1 MNSVKIH
8 LILYTLIILF
18 TTERTV
24 AQAKNITNAYFEA
37 AFSGNYVKAKQILT
51 NLKKEYPYS
60 QKTYLITANY
70 YGNAYEIS
78 GGNDKYYLVCKK
90 YADEAINSLI
100 KKKDLNNEDVFRII
114 SAKSILLK
122 INVQKKN
129 YLQVAKNMQS
139 VIRHFEYAINHE
151 NDNDKMKFISGMY
164 HYYAETAKEDYPII
178 YPLLLFYPSGDKD
191 KGLKLLKECTHSG
204 DKNISIRSL
213 LQLALIYYRDEK
225 KITVAENYFN
235 ALLKIYPNNLVWQTE
250 YFKALKKY
258 NKTKEY
264 RIRQGIIEQKI
275 KENSLLTEEQKN
287 YFIKKT
293 EL

>member
-1 MNSVKIH
+1 MDFVKIH

-18 TTERTV
+18 TSEITV
-24 AQAKNITNAYFEA
+24 AQPKNITDDYFEA
-37 AFSGNYVKAKQILT
+37 AFSGNYVKAKQILI
-51 NLKKEYPYS
+51 NLNKNYPHS
-60 QKTYLITANY
+60 LKTCLITANY
-70 YGNAYEIS
+70 YGNIYEIS
-78 GGNDKYYLVCKK
+78 GGNDKYYLICKK
-90 YADEAINSLI
+90 YAEKAINSLI

-129 YLQVAKNMQS
+129 YLKVAKNMQS
-139 VIRHFEYAINHE
+139 VIRHFEYATKHE
-151 NDNDKMKFISGMY
+151 NDDDKMKFISGMY
-164 HYYAETAKEDYPII
+164 NYYVETAKDDYPVI
-178 YPLLLFYPSGDKD
+178 YPLLLFYPSGDKE

-225 KITVAENYFN
+225 NIIVAEKYFN
-235 ALLKIYPNNLVWQTE
+235 ALLKIYPDNLVWQTE
-250 YFKALKKY
+250 YYKALKKY
-258 NKTKEY
+258 NKIKEY
-264 RIRQGIIEQKI
+264 KIRQDIIEQKI
-275 KENSLLTEEQKN
+275 KENLLLTEEQKN

>member
-1 MNSVKIH
+1 MNFVKIH

-18 TTERTV
+18 TTELIV
-24 AQAKNITNAYFEA
+24 AQSKDITDAYFEA
-37 AFSGNYVKAKQILT
+37 AFSGNYVKAKQILI
-51 NLKKEYPYS
+51 NLKKKYPHS

-90 YADEAINSLI
+90 YADYTINSLI
-100 KKKDLNNEDVFRII
+100 KKKGLNNEDVFRII

-129 YLQVAKNMQS
+129 YLKVAKNMQS
-139 VIRHFEYAINHE
+139 VIRHFEYATKHE
-151 NDNDKMKFISGMY
+151 NDDDKMKFISGMY

-191 KGLKLLKECTHSG
+191 KGLKLLKECTHSA

-225 KITVAENYFN
+225 NITVAENYFN

-258 NKTKEY
+258 NKTKECT
-264 RIRQGIIEQKI
+264 IRQGIIEQKI
-275 KENSLLTEEQKN
+275 KENLLLTEEQKN